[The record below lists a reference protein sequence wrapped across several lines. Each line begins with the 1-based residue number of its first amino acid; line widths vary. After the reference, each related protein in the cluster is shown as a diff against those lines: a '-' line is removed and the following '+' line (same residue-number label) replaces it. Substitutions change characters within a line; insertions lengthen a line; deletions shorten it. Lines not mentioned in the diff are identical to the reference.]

1 MRGFQV
7 VVQHHEHHMQQA
19 LQLAARGQ
27 GCTSPNPLVGCVI
40 VRDDKVIGEG
50 WHAVY
55 GHAHAEV
62 NALNDAR
69 NKGHDPRGATL
80 YVTLEPCHHHGL
92 TPPCTQAI
100 AQAGIAVVVYAMADP
115 NPKAAGGAHWLES
128 QGVTLISGTLE
139 SEAREQ
145 NRFFLKHVRTALP
158 YVIAK
163 SATSLDGRVST
174 RTGHSQWITGPD
186 ARERGHDLR
195 QQVDAILVGAD
206 TVIADDPSLTVRLPE
221 SVCAKERVRH
231 PRPVVLDSTGRVPPT
246 AKLLNG
252 SLTTQTLVIT
262 TDQMNAEHC
271 RLLESRGVEVIRVN
285 KHSGTNFTDPVA
297 ILEALGQKGIQSLL
311 IEGGP
316 SVHGSFRDAGLI
328 DEIWNFIAPTL
339 IGGEQARAAFAGV
352 GSDTLGEATALGD
365 LQVETVGNDLLVR
378 ARVIH
383 QDQTDDDCSPVIN
396 STIE

>member
-1 MRGFQV
+1 
-7 VVQHHEHHMQQA
+7 
-19 LQLAARGQ
+19 
-27 GCTSPNPLVGCVI
+27 
-40 VRDDKVIGEG
+40 
-50 WHAVY
+50 
-55 GHAHAEV
+55 
-62 NALNDAR
+62 
-69 NKGHDPRGATL
+69 
-80 YVTLEPCHHHGL
+80 
-92 TPPCTQAI
+92 
-100 AQAGIAVVVYAMADP
+100 
-115 NPKAAGGAHWLES
+115 
-128 QGVTLISGTLE
+128 
-139 SEAREQ
+139 
-145 NRFFLKHVRTALP
+145 
-158 YVIAK
+158 
-163 SATSLDGRVST
+163 
-174 RTGHSQWITGPD
+174 
-186 ARERGHDLR
+186 
-195 QQVDAILVGAD
+195 
-206 TVIADDPSLTVRLPE
+206 
-221 SVCAKERVRH
+221 
-231 PRPVVLDSTGRVPPT
+231 
-246 AKLLNG
+246 
-252 SLTTQTLVIT
+252 
-262 TDQMNAEHC
+262 MNAEHC